1 MQYDHLICQN
11 VSRHGSHFRPE
22 LGQLGAFWT
31 EYSRCIIVTKP
42 KVITSQFF
50 ALCQNIFHRNGF
62 EAKVLDCRPDAGQVD
77 LWSGDERNALHLE
90 RSTFPHSP
98 RRGV

>member
-1 MQYDHLICQN
+1 MKSCAQHQACLYSQKMQYDHLICQN
-11 VSRHGSHFRPE
+11 VSQHGSHFRPE

-50 ALCQNIFHRNGF
+50 ALCQNSFHRNGF
-62 EAKVLDCRPDAGQVD
+62 EAKEGTVD
-77 LWSGDERNALHLE
+77 QTQAKLICGAR
-90 RSTFPHSP
+90 
-98 RRGV
+98 